1 MAKSVAQINR
11 ELAKLEEQSQEMGQE
26 LKGLYGS
33 YLDELSQVAYQ
44 QIISVCYELC
54 TQFYPALFLKLSF
67 KDRDKLQRQIKQ
79 QGKAL
84 RTRLH
89 MEQLFQPDESELEAL
104 EAALIDGLDLVAGA
118 PPHSERNELP
128 TLEIPGLE
136 STPPHSP
143 PPNVDKAA
151 QSLDIH
157 APDLNLSGLSLAE
170 SASETAPKEADAANS
185 EQPPENHGVSDGGIS
200 DSSISDGDRPEHN
213 ASSPE
218 LNPSSP
224 AHPDPN
230 RLERSNAD
238 QLPTESGI
246 TPEREDDNEPRQL
259 PITLIP
265 TEGEPLSPGML
276 ASAIA
281 AEAEDD
287 AADRPSPL
295 PANIAP
301 IPSSELELPTIP
313 REMILWQ
320 ERLERTISQ
329 RLRQSSQRMTRL
341 LEKSGVLNNQ
351 LPDGL
356 LAASSDSDEEEETAK
371 GTGSEDNGPRRPEQ
385 GSNKSPHILSLM
397 LEPAGSSK
405 KKGKGEPIQIV
416 AIYLRLSEIEF
427 ATPLVMG
434 WRNRIRT
441 KVKALKQL
449 ANQYEHL
456 EQERAI
462 AEAEDAWRSTW
473 SNE

>member
-44 QIISVCYELC
+44 QLISVCYELC
-54 TQFYPALFLKLSF
+54 TQFYPDLFLKLSF
-67 KDRDKLQRQIKQ
+67 KDRDKLQRKIKQ

-84 RTRLH
+84 KDRLH

-118 PPHSERNELP
+118 PSESERNELP

-136 STPPHSP
+136 STPPSAE
-143 PPNVDKAA
+143 KAA
-151 QSLDIH
+151 RPLDLH
-157 APDLNLSGLSLAE
+157 APDLNLSGLALSE
-170 SASETAPKEADAANS
+170 SSEETAAQEANPADS
-185 EQPPENHGVSDGGIS
+185 EQSPEG
-200 DSSISDGDRPEHN
+200 N
-213 ASSPE
+213 ASSE
-218 LNPSSP
+218 GEGSGQNASE
-224 AHPDPN
+224 PN
-230 RLERSNAD
+230 VSEPNVSETTNAD
-238 QLPTESGI
+238 FRDGAAGIPPETSGI
-246 TPEREDDNEPRQL
+246 PETPERDDDTDPRQL
-259 PITLIP
+259 PITLLP
-265 TEGEPLSPGML
+265 SEGEPLSPGML

-287 AADRPSPL
+287 AAERPSPL
-295 PANIAP
+295 PANITPASP
-301 IPSSELELPTIP
+301 SELELPTIP

-356 LAASSDSDEEEETAK
+356 LAASSDPEEEED
-371 GTGSEDNGPRRPEQ
+371 GSRDMAEENGPRRPEQ

-397 LEPAGSSK
+397 LEPAGGNK
-405 KKGKGEPIQIV
+405 KKGKGDPIQIV

-434 WRNRIRT
+434 WRNRIRG
-441 KVKALKQL
+441 KVKSLKQL
-449 ANQYEHL
+449 TGQYEQL
-456 EQERAI
+456 ERERAI